1 MTALSDATPSRPV
14 AAPLPPFLLLYAAL
28 YSAYGA
34 ESAYLPSFFQSH
46 GLADRSIGVVLSAGT
61 LVRIVSGPSAGRLA
75 DRLGARRG
83 VLAVAALLSG
93 LIGLLYLGAY
103 GVVPLLLVC
112 MAHSCTEATLAPLSD
127 ALAVAASSVRGAFRY
142 GWVRGTGSAAFVAG
156 TLLSGQL
163 VDGFGLSC
171 IVPASSALFLVM
183 ALSATRVAAPDAV
196 GDADRGGT
204 LAAARTLLAIP
215 AYRTL
220 LVVAALIIGSHAVND
235 AFAVITWRGAGYG
248 GTAVSLLWSESV
260 VAEIVVFFV
269 LGPWIVDR
277 VGPAGAASI
286 SAAAGLLRW
295 GVMGTTVALPAL
307 VAVQALHGLTF
318 ALFHLGAMR
327 VIGTAVPE
335 RLGATA
341 QAVYGNIA
349 LGLASA
355 VLTFASGYLYAGLGL
370 HAFWT
375 MAALCGLALV
385 VTPGLGR
392 SAARLNRGADPRG
405 RRPAKPVDKPAP
417 PL

>member
-1 MTALSDATPSRPV
+1 MAAPSDARPPPRP
-14 AAPLPPFLLLYAAL
+14 AASALPPFLLLYAAL
-28 YSAYGA
+28 YSAYGT

-46 GLADRSIGVVLSAGT
+46 GLADRSIGMVLSAGT
-61 LVRIVSGPSAGRLA
+61 LVRIVSGPAAGRLA

-83 VLAVAALLSG
+83 VLAAAALLSG
-93 LIGLLYLGAY
+93 LIGTLYLGAY
-103 GVVPLLLVC
+103 GLVPLLLVC
-112 MAHSCTEATLAPLSD
+112 LAHSCTEATLAPLSD
-127 ALAVAASSVRGAFRY
+127 ALAVAASAARGGFRY

-163 VDGFGLSC
+163 VDRFGLGC
-171 IVPASSALFLVM
+171 IIGASSALFLAM
-183 ALSATRVAAPDAV
+183 ALSANRVAAPDAA
-196 GDADRGGT
+196 GEPDRGGT
-204 LAAARTLLAIP
+204 LAAARALLAMP

-220 LVVAALIIGSHAVND
+220 LLVAALVIGSHAVND

-260 VAEIVVFFV
+260 LAEVAVFFV
-269 LGPWIVDR
+269 AGPWIIDR
-277 VGPAGAASI
+277 VGPAGAAAI
-286 SAAAGLLRW
+286 SAGAGVLRW
-295 GVMGTTVALPAL
+295 GVMGATVALPAL

-318 ALFHLGAMR
+318 ALLHLGAMK

-349 LGLASA
+349 LGVASA
-355 VLTFASGYLYAGLGL
+355 ALTFASGYLYAGLGIR
-370 HAFWT
+370 AFWV

-385 VTPGLGR
+385 LAPGLGR
-392 SAARLNRGADPRG
+392 GAGPRGAS
-405 RRPAKPVDKPAP
+405 RPAKPVDKPSS